1 MHVRHIPLRFVPMF
15 VQNSENIYL
24 SYYQRI
30 RIERYIYMDN
40 CVIGSRKSSKQQ
52 KRASVTV
59 NGHRHGKNESALNK
73 KFISQQLRANECGSA
88 YDCVY
93 ACAPTVGRGSGHS
106 LRNRP
111 HNNVVSAIWRFQHSH
126 SCIQAKPS
134 QVKPNVLFTHMQTH
148 LKYVNRFLFS
158 CNRNI
163 PALSCKM
170 QYST

>member
-1 MHVRHIPLRFVPMF
+1 MHVRHIPLHFVPMF

-30 RIERYIYMDN
+30 RIKRYIYMDN

-52 KRASVTV
+52 KKELLLRWMGMGMGKTKARSTKNLLANDWGPMNVVLRAIVCMLV
-59 NGHRHGKNESALNK
+59 H
-73 KFISQQLRANECGSA
+73 QQLEQA
-88 YDCVY
+88 
-93 ACAPTVGRGSGHS
+93 RGICYVIDLIIMWFLLYGEFSIAI
-106 LRNRP
+106 
-111 HNNVVSAIWRFQHSH
+111 VV
-126 SCIQAKPS
+126 AKPS

-158 CNRNI
+158 CSKNI
-163 PALSCKM
+163 PALSCEM